1 MSEEI
6 QQRIL
11 SMLRRFVARTQPF
24 HSGDRRHAQWNGL
37 TVVCVGLALIAGCA
51 NPPGTQPVRTHDI
64 HILEHVS
71 PQDLYVTTG
80 DEVRWQNLRPDP
92 VKVGLLSHDHLDLV
106 SCGKGFKRLGMV
118 DDTATIPPMG
128 YVSLCFSRPGIVQ
141 YNVWLNP
148 ADPRGR
154 MTPTARIEVSNLSTG
169 RK

>member
-6 QQRIL
+6 KKRIL
-11 SMLRRFVARTQPF
+11 SMLGRSVARIHQF
-24 HSGDRRHAQWNGL
+24 RFGDRRNAQWIGR
-37 TVVCVGLALIAGCA
+37 TVVCVCLAVLAGCA
-51 NPPGTQPVRTHDI
+51 SPSSTQPVRIHDI
-64 HILEHVS
+64 EILEHVS
-71 PQDLYVTTG
+71 PQALYVATG
-80 DEVRWQNLRPDP
+80 DEVRWQNLRSDP
-92 VKVGLLSHDHLDLV
+92 VKIGLLSHHHLSLV
-106 SCGKGFKRLGMV
+106 LCEKGFTRLGMV

-154 MTPTARIEVSNLSTG
+154 MTPTARIEVSNLLAG

>member
-1 MSEEI
+1 MYEEI

-11 SMLRRFVARTQPF
+11 SMLRQFVSRIHQF
-24 HSGDRRHAQWNGL
+24 RSGDRRDAQRNGL
-37 TVVCVGLALIAGCA
+37 TAVLVCLALIPGCA
-51 NPPGTQPVRTHDI
+51 NQPATQPVRTHDI
-64 HILEHVS
+64 QIREHVS

-80 DEVRWQNLRPDP
+80 DEVRWQNLRTDP
-92 VKVGLLSHDHLDLV
+92 VKVGLLSHHHLDLV

-128 YVSLCFSRPGIVQ
+128 YVSVCFSRPGIVQ

>member
-11 SMLRRFVARTQPF
+11 SMLRRFVARTHQF
-24 HSGDRRHAQWNGL
+24 QSGDRRDAQRNGL
-37 TVVCVGLALIAGCA
+37 TVALVCLALVAGCA

-64 HILEHVS
+64 QIREHVS
-71 PQDLYVTTG
+71 PQDLYVSIG

-92 VKVGLLSHDHLDLV
+92 VKVGLLSHHHLNLV
-106 SCGKGFKRLGMV
+106 LCEKGFKRFGMV

-154 MTPTARIEVSNLSTG
+154 MTPTARIQVSSLSTS

>member
-11 SMLRRFVARTQPF
+11 SVLRRFVSRIQQF
-24 HSGDRRHAQWNGL
+24 HSGDRRHPQWNGL
-37 TVVCVGLALIAGCA
+37 TVVLVCLALLAGCA
-51 NPPGTQPVRTHDI
+51 NQPGTQPVRTHDI
-64 HILEHVS
+64 QIREHVS

-80 DEVRWQNLRPDP
+80 DEVRWQNLRTDP
-92 VKVGLLSHDHLDLV
+92 VKVGLLSHHHLSLV
-106 SCGKGFKRLGMV
+106 LCEKGFTRFGMV

>member
-11 SMLRRFVARTQPF
+11 SMLRRSVARTQQF
-24 HSGDRRHAQWNGL
+24 YSGDRRHAQWHGL
-37 TVVCVGLALIAGCA
+37 TVVCVCMVLIPGCA
-51 NPPGTQPVRTHDI
+51 NQPATQPVRTHDI
-64 HILEHVS
+64 QIREQVS

-80 DEVRWQNLRPDP
+80 DEVRWQNLRTDP
-92 VKVGLLSHDHLDLV
+92 VKVGLLSHHHLSLV
-106 SCGKGFKRLGMV
+106 LCEKGFTRFGMV

>member
-6 QQRIL
+6 QTRIL
-11 SMLRRFVARTQPF
+11 SILRQFVGRTQQF
-24 HSGDRRHAQWNGL
+24 YSGDRRSAQWNDL
-37 TVVCVGLALIAGCA
+37 TVVCVCLALLAGCA

-64 HILEHVS
+64 QILEQVS
-71 PQDLYVTTG
+71 PQDLYVATG
-80 DEVRWQNLRPDP
+80 DEVRWHNLRSDP
-92 VKVGLLSHDHLDLV
+92 VKIGLLSHHHLSLV
-106 SCGKGFKRLGMV
+106 LCEKGFTRFGMV
-118 DDTATIPPMG
+118 DDTATIPPMS

-154 MTPTARIEVSNLSTG
+154 MTPTARIQVFNLSTS